1 MLYQIGKKFYI
12 KVQGY
17 YKEVDVKV
25 EGDNLDVAPVKNG
38 DEIEI
43 YGFEEVVKPFDM
55 MINKV
60 LGISVTKPANA
71 IDAVARGLS
80 RINSIIPMRMRTNG
94 KNITSQL
101 TKYYEA
107 KKQTGSN
114 KAN

>member
-25 EGDNLDVAPVKNG
+25 DGDNLDVAPVPNG

-55 MINKV
+55 MINKDEV
-60 LGISVTKPANA
+60 IQSLNA
-71 IDAVARGLS
+71 TSKFGSRNKEENSKYKS
-80 RINSIIPMRMRTNG
+80 RI
-94 KNITSQL
+94 
-101 TKYYEA
+101 
-107 KKQTGSN
+107 
-114 KAN
+114 